1 MVRVR
6 FVFLIVLLRL
16 CSSPALSWS
25 QLPNAYDFFPLA
37 KGNEWIYSVLQF
49 DPSLHRVVAA
59 DTLLGDSLTVYEVV
73 EGETRSYYF
82 YDKDSTVVY
91 QSQEFPESV
100 DSGFP
105 FLDTRHGLGVKWI
118 VTYDGITRAFAVKDT
133 SRVKVFDRFWD
144 TAQVYEVDPAPDS
157 LIYLEALGRYAVGLG
172 LIQFGEESLI
182 YARINGVEYGE
193 RPTSVQATEKHRIPE
208 NFQLRLYPNPVN
220 GAATLLFDSP
230 SLKQI
235 QVKIV
240 NVLGRVV
247 REFTIR
253 PTSVSFQLTW
263 DGRDSEGGILANG
276 AYFAIAR
283 YGDRLQAVKF
293 IYLR

>member
-1 MVRVR
+1 M
-6 FVFLIVLLRL
+6 
-16 CSSPALSWS
+16 
-25 QLPNAYDFFPLA
+25 
-37 KGNEWIYSVLQF
+37 
-49 DPSLHRVVAA
+49 
-59 DTLLGDSLTVYEVV
+59 
-73 EGETRSYYF
+73 
-82 YDKDSTVVY
+82 
-91 QSQEFPESV
+91 
-100 DSGFP
+100 
-105 FLDTRHGLGVKWI
+105 
-118 VTYDGITRAFAVKDT
+118 
-133 SRVKVFDRFWD
+133 
-144 TAQVYEVDPAPDS
+144 
-157 LIYLEALGRYAVGLG
+157 
-172 LIQFGEESLI
+172 
-182 YARINGVEYGE
+182 
-193 RPTSVQATEKHRIPE
+193 
-208 NFQLRLYPNPVN
+208 
-220 GAATLLFDSP
+220 LFDSP